1 MDKPS
6 ILITEDEEEMRTLL
20 RYFLEREGFELL
32 FATDGQEARMMID
45 MMSPPACILLDIML
59 PYMNGFELIEYIRHR
74 PDWKEVPIMVLSA
87 RSAEADVVRAL
98 DGGAD
103 DYIVKPFKLSE
114 LTARIRRFIKST
126 R

>member
-6 ILITEDEEEMRTLL
+6 ILITEDDEEMRTLL

-59 PYMNGFELIEYIRHR
+59 PYMNGFELIEYIRRR
-74 PDWKEVPIMVLSA
+74 PDWKDVPIMVLSA
-87 RSAEADVVRAL
+87 RSAEGDVVRAL

-103 DYIVKPFKLSE
+103 DYIIKPFKLSE

>member
-6 ILITEDEEEMRTLL
+6 ILITEDDEEMRTLL